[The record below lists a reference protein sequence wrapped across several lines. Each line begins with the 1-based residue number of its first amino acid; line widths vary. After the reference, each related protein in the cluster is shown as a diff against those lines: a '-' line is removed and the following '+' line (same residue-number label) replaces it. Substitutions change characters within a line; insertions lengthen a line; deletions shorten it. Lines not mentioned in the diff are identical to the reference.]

1 MTKVKFW
8 VDNGATIASERSETF
23 DVTKLG
29 YTEDEWA
36 ALSEDDKF
44 KEAEAWAD
52 NHNAKWK
59 VMPRNPNAEGLEFQA
74 GLYADHGKYHD
85 LIAEVYTMARAE
97 QIAREHNEVE
107 RLLAVMEKI
116 AGMDFDVNQ
125 QPAAYAMREMAR
137 AAIAGVEGE
146 GDND

>member
-8 VDNGATIASERSETF
+8 VDNGANIASARSETF

-52 NHNAKWK
+52 NHIEIWY
-59 VMPRNPNAEGLEFQA
+59 EE
-74 GLYADHGKYHD
+74 
-85 LIAEVYTMARAE
+85 I
-97 QIAREHNEVE
+97 
-107 RLLAVMEKI
+107 
-116 AGMDFDVNQ
+116 
-125 QPAAYAMREMAR
+125 
-137 AAIAGVEGE
+137 
-146 GDND
+146 ND